1 MLLFSSE
8 SAIRKR
14 KREGEG
20 RGVTARGSYDAGQA
34 DMPEHVLF
42 FFVEDEVE
50 EEVREE
56 EQEARETEAADT

>member
-20 RGVTARGSYDAGQA
+20 RGVAARGSYDAGQA
-34 DMPEHVLF
+34 DMREHVLF

-50 EEVREE
+50 EEVRE
-56 EQEARETEAADT
+56 